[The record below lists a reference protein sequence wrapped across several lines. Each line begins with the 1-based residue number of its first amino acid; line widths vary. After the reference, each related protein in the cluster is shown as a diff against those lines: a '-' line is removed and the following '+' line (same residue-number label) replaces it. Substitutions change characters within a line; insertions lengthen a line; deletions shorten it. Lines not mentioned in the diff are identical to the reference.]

1 MIVRPCV
8 QGNPSIS
15 HPSPDLS
22 CSSSASAGRQDRQPR
37 PASRQRLQQLVHP
50 PTSSAHDGALPVLLP
65 SIASSSPA
73 WPCSMLEA
81 DSLKTSRIHPP
92 AKLERQR
99 RLSHASGAPQ
109 HILQASAPPRRL
121 PSSHLYMRFSS
132 RDRPCSPSDGTDTL
146 ATLKASGAASDGALV
161 RTSTAAD

>member
-1 MIVRPCV
+1 M
-8 QGNPSIS
+8 
-15 HPSPDLS
+15 
-22 CSSSASAGRQDRQPR
+22 
-37 PASRQRLQQLVHP
+37 HP

-146 ATLKASGAASDGALV
+146 ATLKASGAASDGALG
-161 RTSTAAD
+161 ADVYGC